1 MSDLL
6 SIGAS
11 GTRAYQAAMGAIAD
25 NISNAETPGYS
36 RRTVA
41 LGESAASSAPLIF
54 YRSNSSF
61 HGVETKSVV
70 RASDTYLDAAARQTA
85 NGRGMAEQHTRWMN
99 DIQTALNDTSLGV
112 GQRMSGM
119 FASVERLASNPTD
132 TTLRSD
138 VLFAFEQVNTA
149 FQQSRGDL
157 TTIRTAIGSGVKNDV
172 VALNDA
178 MQQLANA
185 NDGLRRV
192 AEGTAAHASLL
203 DSRDLALHE
212 VVSRLDVTVTF
223 GANGAASVDYGGQT
237 LVEHNSA
244 KTITVTQA
252 ADGILTFGVAG
263 GSVMPTPQ
271 GGSLGGFAA
280 SAVVVKD
287 RIDALDTLATRYVQ
301 EINDWHTQGF
311 STPGVAGTPMLTMG
325 ANAGE
330 ISVAVTNPAL
340 VAGYS
345 STGVLNGNFLKI
357 SALRGNDSI
366 ENDWTGVIA
375 EHGSVTNAA
384 KLQLTAATNRDL
396 MAQQARAE
404 VVGVNLDREA
414 ADLMRLQ
421 QAYQASARVIQ
432 VSREL
437 MNSIFAIF

>member
-1 MSDLL
+1 
-6 SIGAS
+6 
-11 GTRAYQAAMGAIAD
+11 MGAIAD

-54 YRSNSSF
+54 YRSNSDF

-70 RASDTYLDAAARQTA
+70 RASDTYLDAAARTTA
-85 NGRGMAEQHTRWMN
+85 NGLGMADQSARWMN
-99 DIQTALNDTSLGV
+99 DIQTALNDTKLGV
-112 GQRMSGM
+112 GQRMSAM

-132 TTLRSD
+132 TTLRAD
-138 VLFAFEQVNTA
+138 VLFSFEQVNTA

-157 TTIRTAIGSGVKNDV
+157 TTIRSAIGSGVKNDV

-178 MQQLANA
+178 LQQLANA

-192 AEGTAAHASLL
+192 AEGTAAHASLM

-212 VVSRLDVTVTF
+212 VVSRLDVQVTF
-223 GANGAASVDYGGQT
+223 GANGAANVEYGGET
-237 LVEHNSA
+237 LVQHNAA
-244 KTITVTQA
+244 KTVTVAQGS
-252 ADGILTFGVAG
+252 DGLLTFGIAG
-263 GSVMPTPQ
+263 GNALAAPQ
-271 GGSLGGFAA
+271 GGSLGGYA
-280 SAVVVKD
+280 SSAIIVKD
-287 RIDALDTLATRYVQ
+287 RIDALDTMATRYVT
-301 EINDWHTQGF
+301 EVNNWHTQGF
-311 STPGVAGTPMLTMG
+311 STPGVAGTAMLTMG

-330 ISVAVTNPAL
+330 ISVAITNPAL

-345 STGVLNGNFLKI
+345 STGVLNGNFLAI
-357 SALRGNDSI
+357 SGLRGNSSI
-366 ENDWTGVIA
+366 ENDWTSVIA
-375 EHGSVTNAA
+375 EHGAVTSAA
-384 KLQLTAATNRDL
+384 NSQLSAATNRDL

-432 VSREL
+432 VSREI